1 VVVALNPSGRLT
13 IRSPT
18 ARFATEGTRVA
29 DRSGTLRGEVARVFG
44 PVTQPYLS
52 IRLRRM
58 PRAAE
63 ATAIVGA
70 PWFAEE
76 S

>member
-1 VVVALNPSGRLT
+1 MVVAVNPSGRLT
-13 IRSPT
+13 VRCPSS
-18 ARFATEGTRVA
+18 RFATEGTRVV

-44 PVTQPYLS
+44 PVRQPYLS

-63 ATAIVGA
+63 AAALVGTTLSG
-70 PWFAEE
+70 EE